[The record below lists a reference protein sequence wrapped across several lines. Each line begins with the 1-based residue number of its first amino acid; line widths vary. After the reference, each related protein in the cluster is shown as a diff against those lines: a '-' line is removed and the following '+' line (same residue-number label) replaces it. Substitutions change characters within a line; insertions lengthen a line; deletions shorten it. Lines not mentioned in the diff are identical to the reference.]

1 MFTVTRHGPPSVVI
15 KRKKW
20 EKDFYAHLYNSKQLS
35 KNRGELMYLQ
45 VFIALVVKSR
55 YKPNASFNN
64 YLQSQEMDKK
74 FFDYGST
81 KDLYRD

>member
-1 MFTVTRHGPPSVVI
+1 MFKRLKSVKPVI

-20 EKDFYAHLYNSKQLS
+20 EKDYYAHLYNSKQLS
-35 KNRGELMYLQ
+35 KNR
-45 VFIALVVKSR
+45 VVKSR